1 MIEAIIKK
9 ATGGLEGIVDELL
22 KSAKGKVQEKI
33 SEVFAIGKLESFK
46 ANVDRIGQVKT
57 ILNPDSIVNL
67 NEIFFDEAVLFE
79 GEKIES
85 FTQFGTKH
93 VLVEGGPGQGKSLY
107 LRKLCIK
114 EGAGSSFIPIFIEFR
129 NLSYKKKLKD
139 ELMDAIEDLGV
150 KLDNSLFDFLAKSE
164 KVVLFLDGFDE
175 VPNNERAR
183 VARELETVVRT
194 YPDLR
199 IVVSSRPDSGM
210 GSSFYFSK
218 RKIGPMVLKTQKN
231 FVNHLYKS
239 DKQSASINTI
249 LSNSEFISEVTT
261 TPLLLTLFTITYNA
275 RQFKPDSLSEFYSLI
290 FPTMLYRHDRM
301 KIGFER
307 ERKAGLTD
315 YQMQRIFNSLS
326 FLSLNDNNTRFPSYR
341 FQHYLHNSAKL
352 DGLPENLED
361 HLIDDITSITAL
373 IIRDGFDEFSFT
385 HKSIQEYF
393 ASVFISMLNEERKKS
408 FYKLVIDNFNE
419 FRKWQNTLAF
429 LETIDERNYTK
440 YFLIPYKKNA
450 LCLDENSNFNINYSS
465 LMKLIGNDSKVRI
478 DETGRLKEF
487 YWGDTLSSVLYVKY
501 SEFAK
506 KAINDYLAS
515 KTLMLAEFLS
525 YCDESDY
532 INFQSLEGDF
542 VVVID
547 KFFKDNKVQKEVSKY
562 LSKEFESSSFKAEVL
577 NLESDLNI
585 SDKVAEEILPF

>member
-1 MIEAIIKK
+1 MIEDMIKK
-9 ATGGLEGIVDELL
+9 ATGGLDGIVDDLL

-33 SEVFAIGKLESFK
+33 SEAFAIGKLKSFK
-46 ANVDRIGQVKT
+46 DNVERIGQVKT

-67 NEIFFDEAVLFE
+67 NNIFFDEAVLFD
-79 GEKIES
+79 GDKIES
-85 FTQFGTKH
+85 FSQFGTKQI
-93 VLVEGGPGQGKSLY
+93 LVEGGPGQGKSLY

-114 EGAGSSFIPIFIEFR
+114 EGAGSNFIPIFIEFR
-129 NLSYKKKLKD
+129 NLGYKKKLKE
-139 ELMDAIEDLGV
+139 ELMEAIEDLGV

-164 KVVLFLDGFDE
+164 KIVLFLDGFDE
-175 VPNNERAR
+175 VPNNERTR
-183 VARELETVVRT
+183 IARELETIVRT

-218 RKIGPMVLKTQKN
+218 RKISPMSLDTQKR

-239 DKQSASINTI
+239 DKESESINTI
-249 LSNSEFISEVTT
+249 LSNSDFISEVTT
-261 TPLLLTLFTITYNA
+261 TALLLTLFTITYNA

-301 KIGFER
+301 KMGFER

-315 YQMQRIFNSLS
+315 YQMQRLFNSLS
-326 FLSLNDNNTRFPSYR
+326 FLSLNDNNTRFPSYL
-341 FQHYLHNSAKL
+341 FQDYLHNSAKL

-361 HLIDDITSITAL
+361 RLIDDITSITAL
-373 IIRDGFDEFSFT
+373 IVRDGFNEFSFT

-393 ASVFISMLNEERKKS
+393 ASVFISMLSEDRKIG
-408 FYKLVIDNFNE
+408 FYKLVINDFNE

-450 LCLDENSNFNINYSS
+450 LCLDDNSSININYPS
-465 LMKLIGNDSKVRI
+465 LIKLVGSDSKVRI
-478 DETGRLKEF
+478 DESGKLKNF
-487 YWGDTLSSVLYVKY
+487 YWGDTLSSVLYVRY

-506 KAINDYLAS
+506 KAISSYLQG

-525 YCDESDY
+525 YCDEPDY
-532 INFQSLEGDF
+532 VDSQDLDGDF
-542 VVVID
+542 VIVID
-547 KFFKDNKVQKEVSKY
+547 KFFKENRIQKEVTKY
-562 LSKEFESSSFKAEVL
+562 LSKKFESSSFKEEVL
-577 NLESDLNI
+577 NLESDLEI
-585 SDKVAEEILPF
+585 SDKVTDAILPF

>member
-1 MIEAIIKK
+1 MIEDMIKK
-9 ATGGLEGIVDELL
+9 ATGGLDGIVDDLL

-33 SEVFAIGKLESFK
+33 SEAFAIGKLKSFK
-46 ANVDRIGQVKT
+46 DNVERIGQVKT

-67 NEIFFDEAVLFE
+67 NNIFFDEAVLFD
-79 GEKIES
+79 GDKIES
-85 FTQFGTKH
+85 FSQFGTKQI
-93 VLVEGGPGQGKSLY
+93 LVEGGPGQGKSLY

-114 EGAGSSFIPIFIEFR
+114 EGAGSNFIPIFIEFR
-129 NLSYKKKLKD
+129 NLGYKKKLKE
-139 ELMDAIEDLGV
+139 ELMEAIEDLGV

-164 KVVLFLDGFDE
+164 KIVLFLDGFDE
-175 VPNNERAR
+175 VPNNERTR
-183 VARELETVVRT
+183 IARELETIVRT

-218 RKIGPMVLKTQKN
+218 RKISPMSLDTQKR

-239 DKQSASINTI
+239 DKESESINTI
-249 LSNSEFISEVTT
+249 LSNSDFISEVTT
-261 TPLLLTLFTITYNA
+261 TALLLTLFTITYNA

-301 KIGFER
+301 KMGFER

-315 YQMQRIFNSLS
+315 YQMQRLFNSLS
-326 FLSLNDNNTRFPSYR
+326 FLSLNDNNTRFPSYL
-341 FQHYLHNSAKL
+341 FQDYLHNSAKL

-361 HLIDDITSITAL
+361 RLIDDITSITAL
-373 IIRDGFDEFSFT
+373 IVRDGFNEFSFT

-393 ASVFISMLNEERKKS
+393 ASVFISMLSEDRKIG
-408 FYKLVIDNFNE
+408 FYKLVINDFNE

-450 LCLDENSNFNINYSS
+450 LCLDDNSSININYPS
-465 LMKLIGNDSKVRI
+465 LIKLVGSDSKVRI
-478 DETGRLKEF
+478 DESGKLKNF
-487 YWGDTLSSVLYVKY
+487 YWGDTLSSVLYVRY

-506 KAINDYLAS
+506 KAISSYLQG

-525 YCDESDY
+525 YCDEPDY
-532 INFQSLEGDF
+532 VDSQDLDGDF
-542 VVVID
+542 VIVID
-547 KFFKDNKVQKEVSKY
+547 KFFKENRIQKEVTKY
-562 LSKEFESSSFKAEVL
+562 LSKKFESSSFKEEVL
-577 NLESDLNI
+577 NLESDL
-585 SDKVAEEILPF
+585 

>member
-1 MIEAIIKK
+1 MIDDIIKK
-9 ATGGLEGIVDELL
+9 ATGGLDGIVDDLL

-33 SEVFAIGKLESFK
+33 SEAFAIGKLKSFK
-46 ANVDRIGQVKT
+46 DNVERIGQVKT

-67 NEIFFDEAVLFE
+67 NNIFFDEAVLFD

-85 FTQFGTKH
+85 FSQFGTKQ

-114 EGAGSSFIPIFIEFR
+114 EGAGSNFIPIFIEFR
-129 NLSYKKKLKD
+129 NLGYKKKLKE
-139 ELMDAIEDLGV
+139 ELMEAIEDLGV

-164 KVVLFLDGFDE
+164 KIVLFLDGFDE
-175 VPNNERAR
+175 VPNNERTR
-183 VARELETVVRT
+183 IARELETIVRT

-218 RKIGPMVLKTQKN
+218 RKISPMSLETQKK

-239 DKQSASINTI
+239 DKEAESINTI
-249 LSNSEFISEVTT
+249 LSNSDFISEVTT
-261 TPLLLTLFTITYNA
+261 TALLLTLFTITYNA

-301 KIGFER
+301 KMGFER

-315 YQMQRIFNSLS
+315 YQMQRLFNSLS
-326 FLSLNDNNTRFPSYR
+326 FLSLNDNNTRFPSYL
-341 FQHYLHNSAKL
+341 FQDYLHNSAKL

-361 HLIDDITSITAL
+361 RLIDDITSITAL
-373 IIRDGFDEFSFT
+373 IVRDGFNEFSFT

-393 ASVFISMLNEERKKS
+393 ASVFISMLSEDRKIG
-408 FYKLVIDNFNE
+408 FYKLVINDFNE
-419 FRKWQNTLAF
+419 FRKWQNTLSF
-429 LETIDERNYTK
+429 LETIDERNYKK

-450 LCLDENSNFNINYSS
+450 LCLDDNSSININYSS
-465 LMKLIGNDSKVRI
+465 LIKLVGSDSKVQI
-478 DETGRLKEF
+478 DESGKLKNF
-487 YWGDTLSSVLYVKY
+487 YWGDTLSSVLYVRY

-506 KAINDYLAS
+506 KAINSYLQGKA
-515 KTLMLAEFLS
+515 LMLAEFLS
-525 YCDESDY
+525 YCDEPDY
-532 INFQSLEGDF
+532 VDSQDLDGDY
-542 VVVID
+542 VIVID
-547 KFFKDNKVQKEVSKY
+547 KFFKENRIQKEVTKY
-562 LSKEFESSSFKAEVL
+562 LSIKFENSSFKEEVL
-577 NLESDLNI
+577 NLEAGLEI
-585 SDKVAEEILPF
+585 SDKVTDAILPF